1 MLVRCTTK
9 LLKAI
14 GAEPASLVETPTSD
28 RDWYANLVWITGR
41 QCLLLTHAGTLF
53 SVFVPDIS
61 VSDLRPFGG
70 FVVPAVSSAVQSE
83 GLPATTFGLLDTE
96 DVAVAKTA
104 SRSVLGCMNDL
115 TTHCHY
121 AVEDADGLELL
132 NVEQLN
138 RRLRRTI
145 LGPLGSI
152 YPIEAARDYRRPMTN
167 SHRGPKVV
175 TGDP

>member
-9 LLKAI
+9 LLQVI
-14 GAEPASLVETPTSD
+14 GAKPTLLADTPPSD
-28 RDWYANLVWITGR
+28 HDWYANLLWITGR
-41 QCLLLTHAGTLF
+41 KCVLLTHAGTLF
-53 SVFVPDIS
+53 SVFSPDVS

-83 GLPATTFGLLDTE
+83 GLPFTTFGLLDTE
-96 DVAVAKTA
+96 DVAIAKTA
-104 SRSVLGCMNDL
+104 NRSVLGCMNDL
-115 TTHCHY
+115 AMHCHY
-121 AVEDADGLELL
+121 AIEEAGGLELL

-138 RRLRRTI
+138 HRLRRTI
-145 LGPLGSI
+145 LGPLGST

-167 SHRGPKVV
+167 SHHLPTEV

>member
-14 GAEPASLVETPTSD
+14 GAKPTLLVDIPPSD
-28 RDWYANLVWITGR
+28 HDWYATLLWITGR
-41 QCLLLTHAGTLF
+41 KCLLLTHAGTLF
-53 SVFVPDIS
+53 SVFVPDVS
-61 VSDLRPFGG
+61 VLDLRPFGG

-83 GLPATTFGLLDTE
+83 GLPVTAFGLLDTD

-115 TTHCHY
+115 AMHCHY

-145 LGPLGSI
+145 LGPLGST

-167 SHRGPKVV
+167 SHHRPNEV